1 MTNYEHAGEM
11 QEQCFKI
18 SQAFKVL
25 EEKGLHDFYYAAS
38 QGYAEL
44 RKEYTVNEAM
54 QPVNDDQLKTLESTI
69 AYVKEVQQQAEA
81 KLDQEA
87 TA

>member
-1 MTNYEHAGEM
+1 MTNWEHAAEM

-25 EEKGLHDFYYAAS
+25 KEKGLHDFYYAAS
-38 QGYAEL
+38 KGYAEL
-44 RKEYTVNEAM
+44 RKNYTVDEAM

-69 AYVKEVQQQAEA
+69 AYVKEVKQQAEA